1 MFDFLLKSDL
11 LSSLVAFGLVLI
23 PAVIVHEFGHLL
35 AAKAVGI
42 TILEFGIGYPPKIA
56 RLFRWRETDFTLNL
70 IPLGGFVRPLGE
82 DMIKTL
88 SEAETEAARA
98 ELAALEPGR
107 MPAKIRTVNE
117 AKPLSRIVFMA
128 AGAIANVLAAL
139 LVFVVI
145 GLIGVDQPIGEAYV
159 VGNVTSESPL
169 YAIAGGQEFVIETV
183 NGAPYQSLDDLLT
196 AVESETQP
204 VVLGVLLRPVDDG
217 PFERREIELTF
228 SPEQRAALRDFR
240 SRLVIES
247 IQLNSPAYMAGLQLR
262 DAIIGIGGVDLQTS
276 SDPFRILQE
285 INEESAG
292 SAVPLIVVRGDA
304 EVTLEVTPRINP
316 APGQGYLGAG
326 VTVDVFST
334 GLGASLYSAGP
345 LTKSVPL
352 ALPEAIA
359 YGVSEIRN
367 VLDAILGLPA
377 RLLSGTAAPEEG
389 RVISILGISQIG
401 GSFLQDSIE
410 TGSPTRILS
419 FVALVNIA
427 LGLTNLLPLPPL
439 DGGRILFIVIEILR
453 GKPLSQRREE
463 AIMIIGMLFLL
474 AIGIVVIVQDI
485 RDPILNLL
493 PR

>member
-1 MFDFLLKSDL
+1 MFDFLLGSDL
-11 LSSLVAFGLVLI
+11 VSSLVAFGLVLI
-23 PAVIVHEFGHLL
+23 PAVIVHEFGHFL

-42 TILEFGIGYPPKIA
+42 TILEFGIGYPPKLA

-82 DMIKTL
+82 DMIKSL
-88 SEAETEAARA
+88 SEAETDAARA

-107 MPAKIRTVNE
+107 LPAKTKTVNE
-117 AKPLSRIVFMA
+117 AKPLGRTLFMA

-139 LVFVVI
+139 VIFVVI

-159 VGNVTSESPL
+159 AANMSADSPL
-169 YAIAGGQEFVIETV
+169 YEIAAGDEFVIETV
-183 NGAPYQSLDDLLT
+183 NGVPYQSLDELL
-196 AVESETQP
+196 ASLESDNQP
-204 VVLGVLLRPVDDG
+204 VTLGVLVRPSEDG
-217 PFERREIELTF
+217 PVERRDIELTL
-228 SPEQRAALRDFR
+228 SETERAELRDFQ
-240 SRLVIES
+240 SRLVVGS
-247 IQLNSPAYMAGLQLR
+247 VQSNSPAFAAGLQIG
-262 DAIIGIGGVDLQTS
+262 DSIIGIGGVDLRPS
-276 SDPFRILQE
+276 SDPFSILQE
-285 INEESAG
+285 INRESAG
-292 SAVPLIVVRGDA
+292 RPTTLVVVRDGVELTVD
-304 EVTLEVTPRINP
+304 VTPRLNP

-326 VTVDVFST
+326 VTVDVYSV

-345 LTKSVPL
+345 LTEIVPL
-352 ALPEAIA
+352 ALPDAIV
-359 YGVSEIRN
+359 YGFTEIRN
-367 VLDAILGLPA
+367 VFDAILGLPA
-377 RLLSGTAAPEEG
+377 RLISGSAAPEEG
-389 RVISILGISQIG
+389 RIISIVGISQIG

-419 FVALVNIA
+419 FIALVNIA

-439 DGGRILFIVIEILR
+439 DGGRILFIVIEVLR

-474 AIGIVVIVQDI
+474 ALGIVVIVQDI

>member
-196 AVESETQP
+196 ASN
-204 VVLGVLLRPVDDG
+204 
-217 PFERREIELTF
+217 RRL
-228 SPEQRAALRDFR
+228 SPSYWVSCYVR
-240 SRLVIES
+240 SMMGRL
-247 IQLNSPAYMAGLQLR
+247 N
-262 DAIIGIGGVDLQTS
+262 
-276 SDPFRILQE
+276 
-285 INEESAG
+285 
-292 SAVPLIVVRGDA
+292 VVRS
-304 EVTLEVTPRINP
+304 N
-316 APGQGYLGAG
+316 
-326 VTVDVFST
+326 
-334 GLGASLYSAGP
+334 
-345 LTKSVPL
+345 
-352 ALPEAIA
+352 
-359 YGVSEIRN
+359 
-367 VLDAILGLPA
+367 
-377 RLLSGTAAPEEG
+377 
-389 RVISILGISQIG
+389 
-401 GSFLQDSIE
+401 
-410 TGSPTRILS
+410 
-419 FVALVNIA
+419 
-427 LGLTNLLPLPPL
+427 
-439 DGGRILFIVIEILR
+439 
-453 GKPLSQRREE
+453 
-463 AIMIIGMLFLL
+463 
-474 AIGIVVIVQDI
+474 
-485 RDPILNLL
+485 
-493 PR
+493 